1 MKWNNLLE
9 MWREE
14 KKKRIEAEKKLNK
27 LLDEL
32 TKLNASWEKY
42 NETRNKLKK
51 KEEQVLLDTFCKGKL
66 NEVE

>member
-14 KKKRIEAEKKLNK
+14 KKKRIETEKKLNK

-32 TKLNASWEKY
+32 TELNTSWEKY

-51 KEEQVLLDTFCKGKL
+51 KEEQVLLDTFCKGK
-66 NEVE
+66 

>member
-1 MKWNNLLE
+1 MVISMSYQTLLE

-32 TKLNASWEKY
+32 TASWEKY
-42 NETRNKLKK
+42 NETLNKLKK
-51 KEEQVLLDTFCKGKL
+51 RKPKHA
-66 NEVE
+66 NSR

>member
-1 MKWNNLLE
+1 MISMDYQTLLE
-9 MWREE
+9 MWKEE

-32 TKLNASWEKY
+32 TELNASWEKY

-51 KEEQVLLDTFCKGKL
+51 KEEQVLLDTFCKGK
-66 NEVE
+66 

>member
-1 MKWNNLLE
+1 MISMDYQTLLE

-32 TKLNASWEKY
+32 TELNASWEKY

-51 KEEQVLLDTFCKGKL
+51 KEEQDKPI
-66 NEVE
+66 

>member
-14 KKKRIEAEKKLNK
+14 KKKRIVAEKKLNK

-32 TKLNASWEKY
+32 TELNASWEKY

-51 KEEQVLLDTFCKGKL
+51 GRTSFIRYIL
-66 NEVE
+66 

>member
-1 MKWNNLLE
+1 MLKKCFIE

-32 TKLNASWEKY
+32 TELNASWEKY

-51 KEEQVLLDTFCKGKL
+51 RKNKFY
-66 NEVE
+66 

>member
-1 MKWNNLLE
+1 MMISMDYQTLLE

-32 TKLNASWEKY
+32 TELNASWEKY

-51 KEEQVLLDTFCKGKL
+51 KEEQDKPI
-66 NEVE
+66 